1 MVYPNIT
8 IDDLNKWCSIGG
20 EDGWQHIPGK
30 KIILDEDE
38 HCFGKLLSLLDLQ
51 ITKNTSKE
59 RLEKNKSMSKKEIKA
74 YYQGRI
80 DQLIESLA
88 NGIFNDTTALDMAVP
103 TSRFENVFS
112 ANPKD
117 IPYAIQYM
125 LRLNGYA
132 IDKEGSVF
140 TYLQDKPTVHS
151 IRLADEI
158 WKYGQTLDEAE
169 MKKSLE
175 KQQITGLPTNVN
187 YMIGLGRTETQ
198 RSAEW

>member
-1 MVYPNIT
+1 MLEE
-8 IDDLNKWCSIGG
+8 IDYHNLNADKWVG
-20 EDGWQHIPGK
+20 DQ
-30 KIILDEDE
+30 
-38 HCFGKLLSLLDLQ
+38 
-51 ITKNTSKE
+51 
-59 RLEKNKSMSKKEIKA
+59 
-74 YYQGRI
+74 RI

-88 NGIFNDTTALDMAVP
+88 NGIFNDATALDMAVP
-103 TSRFENVFS
+103 TSRFENIFS

-132 IDKEGSVF
+132 IDKECSVF

-175 KQQITGLPTNVN
+175 KQQITGLPSNVN
-187 YMIGLGRTETQ
+187 YMIGLGRTEAQ
-198 RSAEW
+198 KSAE

>member
-1 MVYPNIT
+1 MIYPNIT
-8 IDDLNKWCSIGG
+8 IDDLKKWCAIGG
-20 EDGWQHIPGK
+20 EDGSQHVPGK

-51 ITKNTSKE
+51 ITKNTSRE
-59 RLEKNKSMSKKEIKA
+59 RLQKNKSMSKKEINA

-80 DQLIESLA
+80 DQIIEALA
-88 NGIFNDTTALDMAVP
+88 NGIFSDATALDMAVS
-103 TSRFENVFS
+103 TAQFENLFS

-132 IDKEGSVF
+132 IDKECSVY
-140 TYLQDKPTVHS
+140 TYLQDKPTEHP
-151 IRLADEI
+151 IRIADEI
-158 WKYGQTLDEAE
+158 WQYGQTLDEAQ

-175 KQQITGLPTNVN
+175 EQQITGLPSNVE
-187 YMIGLGRTETQ
+187 YMINLGRSETQ
-198 RSAEW
+198 KGAE